1 MSKTPRCEADWE
13 CRRDFDQLS
22 NWIKNI
28 DQSLQQVSNNSAKE
42 VSGLQELEKSLS
54 AAASLTESLSSNQYF
69 DIRQAVSDF
78 YTGRDS
84 LLEELRATMVPPP
97 GILRGQRRFII
108 YGLGGSGKTQFCC
121 KFAAD
126 TRERCVL
133 FTSTTLKARARY
145 KLTMAWTSFWGI
157 FWVDAST
164 ETHIQQSMASIAF
177 RAEWE
182 QSKKDSPRAL
192 HLLSDIDRETAALE
206 WLSSLNKRWLLIIDN
221 ADSTEPYLTN
231 FLDKVFRGNR
241 GNILVTTRNRQYSR
255 HGNVGRKCFD
265 FGGDSQLKPDEAT
278 QLLLKTSD
286 VTPDLTKKSVAQ
298 KIVETLG
305 YLALAIVQ
313 AGSAIREGPLA
324 MESYIRYYMAMW
336 HSLRKNQDATKPDA
350 KESVFTT
357 WEISYKSLDEKQTDA
372 SKDAIEL
379 LFMFAYFHREN
390 IPRSLLD
397 RSISNKKVED
407 EQEKQSSLSRQHM
420 AERDVQTQ
428 GSSWSASQV
437 WRLLSAAVQ
446 VYRGPPALPGLI
458 REARETSCDEE
469 EDEFNYRLDDALKEL
484 TSHSLITFNR
494 YNKTY
499 SMHPIVHTWARERRK
514 LKLADQCLWANV
526 AGMVLSA
533 SILLPLPPV
542 KTTTDED
549 EYLVSLLPHVE
560 QVQAFQH
567 SLEEKMD
574 RRARPLW
581 RKLRLMIVPRAKD
594 ANEMRML
601 VKFSIVFAKSG
612 RWRDAEVLLI
622 KVKDF
627 LYSTVGPKDE
637 KFRTITAFLSEVYF
651 RMGKAPKAV
660 ELQQEILQSC
670 QEHLGTDHPDTFR
683 ARDRLGCTKW
693 LQGRFT
699 EARKHQEIAVEG
711 FKMLPDV
718 GTNHEYKFEA
728 MDNLGRTIGKFW
740 ETHHFE
746 QAYDLH
752 HEAVQGLSKVLG
764 PDHDKTLTAK
774 ESLCRVALVLRAKRK
789 HTFNPL
795 ELITEVVET
804 RKVNFGKE
812 HPLTLL
818 ATANLVIAKMEAGHL
833 EEAERMVRE
842 GLEVAIRT
850 LGADYYG
857 TIHGRDILGCVLI
870 QQGRY
875 AEAEEVFIH
884 VVESQKRLEIRRG
897 DYHPERLA
905 SLIQLAKVIFRQ
917 GRVEESIR
925 VCEET
930 IEGLEIIS
938 KAPHPLRAGMIRARD
953 QMLPLLSSSRH
964 NGHGEVE
971 FPWILFPG
979 GP

>member
-1 MSKTPRCEADWE
+1 
-13 CRRDFDQLS
+13 
-22 NWIKNI
+22 
-28 DQSLQQVSNNSAKE
+28 
-42 VSGLQELEKSLS
+42 
-54 AAASLTESLSSNQYF
+54 
-69 DIRQAVSDF
+69 
-78 YTGRDS
+78 
-84 LLEELRATMVPPP
+84 
-97 GILRGQRRFII
+97 
-108 YGLGGSGKTQFCC
+108 
-121 KFAAD
+121 
-126 TRERCVL
+126 
-133 FTSTTLKARARY
+133 
-145 KLTMAWTSFWGI
+145 
-157 FWVDAST
+157 
-164 ETHIQQSMASIAF
+164 MASIAF

-182 QSKKDSPRAL
+182 QSQKDSPRAL
-192 HLLSDIDRETAALE
+192 HLLSDIDRETAALQ

-221 ADSTEPYLTN
+221 ADSTESYLTN

-241 GNILVTTRNRQYSR
+241 GNILVTTRNRQYRR

-286 VTPDLTKKSVAQ
+286 VPQDRARKSLAR

-324 MESYIRYYMAMW
+324 MESYIRYYMAKW
-336 HSLRKNQDATKPDA
+336 HKLRKDQAAVRPDSD
-350 KESVFTT
+350 ETVYTT
-357 WEISYKSLDEKQTDA
+357 WEISYQSLEDKKTPA

-379 LFMFAYFHREN
+379 LCMFAFFHREN

-407 EQEKQSSLSRQHM
+407 EQEQQGLINRRHA
-420 AERDVQTQ
+420 AERNAQTH
-428 GSSWSASQV
+428 GSSWSASQLL
-437 WRLLSAAVQ
+437 RLLTAAVQ

-458 REARETSCDEE
+458 RDAREIGISDD
-469 EDEFNYRLDDALKEL
+469 DEFDYRLDDALKEL
-484 TSHSLITFNR
+484 TSLSLITFNR
-494 YNKTY
+494 HNRTY
-499 SMHPIVHTWARERRK
+499 SMHPIVHTWARERPR
-514 LKLADQCLWANV
+514 LTLADQCLWANV
-526 AGMVLSA
+526 AGMVISS

-542 KTTTDED
+542 KTTTEED

-560 QVQAFQH
+560 QVQAFQQI
-567 SLEEKMD
+567 LEEKMD

-581 RKLRLMIVPRAKD
+581 RRLRVKIVPRAKD
-594 ANEMRML
+594 VNEMRML

-612 RWRDAEVLLI
+612 RWGDAESLLV
-622 KVKDF
+622 KVKNF

-637 KFRTITAFLSEVYF
+637 KFRTITAFLSDVYF
-651 RMGKAPKAV
+651 RMGRAPKAV

-670 QEHLGTDHPDTFR
+670 EEHLGTEHPDTFR

-699 EARKHQEIAVEG
+699 EARQHQEVAVEG
-711 FKMLPDV
+711 FKRLPDV

-746 QAYDLH
+746 AAYELH

-774 ESLCRVALVLRAKRK
+774 ESLCRVALVLRARRK

-833 EEAERMVRE
+833 DEAEQIVRE

-875 AEAEEVFIH
+875 IEAEEVFIH

-905 SLIQLAKVIFRQ
+905 SLIQLAKAVFHQ
-917 GRVEESIR
+917 GRVEDSIR
-925 VCEET
+925 ICEET

-953 QMLPLLSSSRH
+953 QMVPLLKSPQH
-964 NGHGEVE
+964 KDHAQVE

>member
-1 MSKTPRCEADWE
+1 MAMIAARA
-13 CRRDFDQLS
+13 
-22 NWIKNI
+22 
-28 DQSLQQVSNNSAKE
+28 
-42 VSGLQELEKSLS
+42 ELE
-54 AAASLTESLSSNQYF
+54 
-69 DIRQAVSDF
+69 
-78 YTGRDS
+78 
-84 LLEELRATMVPPP
+84 
-97 GILRGQRRFII
+97 
-108 YGLGGSGKTQFCC
+108 
-121 KFAAD
+121 
-126 TRERCVL
+126 
-133 FTSTTLKARARY
+133 
-145 KLTMAWTSFWGI
+145 
-157 FWVDAST
+157 
-164 ETHIQQSMASIAF
+164 QS
-177 RAEWE
+177 
-182 QSKKDSPRAL
+182 QKDSPRAL
-192 HLLSDIDRETAALE
+192 HLLSDIDRETAALQ

-221 ADSTEPYLTN
+221 ADGSESYLTN

-241 GNILVTTRNRQYSR
+241 GNILVTTRNRQYRR

-286 VTPDLTKKSVAQ
+286 VSHDRAKRSLAH

-305 YLALAIVQ
+305 YLALAIVH

-324 MESYIRYYMAMW
+324 MESYIRYFMAKW
-336 HSLRKNQDATKPDA
+336 HRLEKDQDASKPD
-350 KESVFTT
+350 SNRTVYTT
-357 WEISYKSLDEKQTDA
+357 WEISYESLENKKTPA

-379 LFMFAYFHREN
+379 LRMFAFFHREN

-407 EQEKQSSLSRQHM
+407 QQEQQSLIARQYA
-420 AERDVQTQ
+420 AERNSQTH
-428 GSSWSASQV
+428 GSSWSASQL
-437 WRLLSAAVQ
+437 WRLLGAAVQ

-458 REARETSCDEE
+458 RDAREISSNND
-469 EDEFNYRLDDALKEL
+469 DEFDYRLDDALREL
-484 TSHSLITFNR
+484 TSLSLITFNKH
-494 YNKTY
+494 NKTY
-499 SMHPIVHTWARERRK
+499 SMHPIVHTWARERPRIF
-514 LKLADQCLWANV
+514 KLADQCLWANV
-526 AGMVLSA
+526 AGMVISA

-542 KTTTDED
+542 KTTTEED

-560 QVQAFQH
+560 QVQAFH
-567 SLEEKMD
+567 HTLEEKLEKQP
-574 RRARPLW
+574 RPLW
-581 RKLRLMIVPRAKD
+581 RKLRLMVIPRAKD

-612 RWRDAEVLLI
+612 RWADAEGLLVR
-622 KVKDF
+622 VKDF

-637 KFRTITAFLSEVYF
+637 KFRTITGFLSDVYF
-651 RMGKAPKAV
+651 RMGRAPKAV

-670 QEHLGTDHPDTFR
+670 HEHLGTEHPDTFR

-699 EARKHQEIAVEG
+699 EARQHQEIAVDG
-711 FKMLPDV
+711 FKRLPDI

-746 QAYDLH
+746 QAYELH

-774 ESLCRVALVLRAKRK
+774 ESLCRVALVLRAQRK

-833 EEAERMVRE
+833 EDAEAMVRE

-897 DYHPERLA
+897 DHHPERLA
-905 SLIQLAKVIFRQ
+905 SLIQLAKAVFHQ
-917 GRVEESIR
+917 GRVEDSIKI
-925 VCEET
+925 CEET

-953 QMLPLLSSSRH
+953 QMVPLLNSPQHRDH
-964 NGHGEVE
+964 TKVE